1 MTKGKYIIAAL
12 CVATAM
18 SYAEEAKQEVP
29 PVIAGITTAKEY
41 KHEIARRYV
50 GRVVAEETVAV
61 VAQVAGEIKE
71 VCFKEG
77 DIVEQGAV
85 LYKLDDVKYSAAV
98 KAAEASVAQAQASF
112 DYAKKTF
119 DRTIVLFE
127 RKVASADDM
136 DAAVS
141 KFNSAQAALEAAKAN
156 LILAQD
162 NLAHATITSPIKGK
176 IGANSFT
183 VGNYISLSS
192 GVLTTVV
199 KVDPIRVKFFISA
212 KDLLEMFGTTAAL
225 KENAQINIVLANG
238 TTYSK
243 EGKVLFVDNT
253 VNPQTD
259 SMGVY
264 VQYENAEDL
273 LAAGTAVTVNVSSKK
288 TETYVGVPST
298 ATIFKSTGAQMY
310 VVKDGFAELR
320 DVVLGPSIDG
330 VQYVVSGV
338 EKDEIVAHKGTHKL
352 YPGAKVEGVEE

>member
-1 MTKGKYIIAAL
+1 MSKCKYIIAAL
-12 CVATAM
+12 CAATAM
-18 SYAEEAKQEVP
+18 GYAQDAQEMP
-29 PVIAGITTAKEY
+29 PVIAGVVTAKEY
-41 KHEIARRYV
+41 KHEVSRRYV
-50 GRVVAEETVAV
+50 GRIVAEETVSV

-85 LYKLDDVKYSAAV
+85 LYKLDDVKYTAAV
-98 KAAEASVAQAQASF
+98 KASEASVAQAQANF

-119 DRTIVLFE
+119 DRTTVLFE

-176 IGANSFT
+176 IGANAFT

-199 KVDPIRVKFFISA
+199 KVDPIRVKFFLSA
-212 KDLLEMFGTTAAL
+212 RDLMDMFGSAAAL
-225 KENAQINIVLANG
+225 KENAQISIELANG
-238 TTYSK
+238 TIYPKQGT
-243 EGKVLFVDNT
+243 VLFVDNT

-264 VQYENAEDL
+264 VQFENAEDL
-273 LAAGTAVTVNVSSKK
+273 LAAGTAVTVSVSSQKA
-288 TETYVGVPST
+288 ETYVGVPST

-310 VVKDGFAELR
+310 VIKNGVAEVR

-330 VQYVVSGV
+330 IQYVESGIEV
-338 EKDEIVAHKGTHKL
+338 NETVAYKGTHKL
-352 YPGAKVEGVEE
+352 YPGAKVNGVEYK